1 MSGKCSKALRQRIY
15 GDLSLRNPRR
25 YVRVNG
31 STLANAPDTPRA
43 RYQQAK
49 RNGGNDADV

>member
-1 MSGKCSKALRQRIY
+1 MSGRRAKALRRRIY
-15 GDLSLRNPRR
+15 GDLSLRSSRR

-31 STLANAPDTPRA
+31 STLANAPESLRA

-49 RNGGNDADV
+49 RGLA

>member
-1 MSGKCSKALRQRIY
+1 MSGKRSKALRRAIY

-25 YVRVNG
+25 YVRNG
-31 STLANAPDTPRA
+31 KRGIANAPETPRA

-49 RNGGNDADV
+49 RNGGTP